1 MIEYGAIGLYW
12 ERCGID
18 KNCKSLIG
26 TSGKILLC
34 ISLLGTFRQSMT
46 LQIPNWIRC
55 GRIWHGSCELEML

>member
-26 TSGKILLC
+26 TLLLC
-34 ISLLGTFRQSMT
+34 ISLLGTFRHSMT

-55 GRIWHGSCELEML
+55 GRLWHGSCELEMLW